1 MEGLFNPLSILLH
14 VVNAAILLVA
24 LYFLLYRP
32 VRKYMNN
39 RSAGVAK
46 ELQDVMDA
54 QEKLR
59 VEQNE
64 AQDEVKA
71 ARKQAAD
78 TVAQS
83 VAQAQE
89 QAQHILTDAH
99 SDAELTLKQARTE
112 AEFMRRNARN
122 EMHDEV
128 ANLSVELAGRILQR
142 EVKQDDH
149 AKLVDDFLKKVE

>member
-122 EMHDEV
+122 EMRDEV